1 MPCRSGSPHGVF
13 SPAGAAAAGDCA
25 CVRVSGAETTAPTA
39 AVVIA
44 TRMIES
50 EKRSRIGV
58 SCWLAVGLL
67 ERVLLDAHEVGGIVL
82 GGRTRTASLCERQV
96 LDPRRPQHGRERIV
110 SFDAARLVVDPV
122 LLLALS
128 GELLADGPGSR
139 PYGRVLDGHH
149 VFERVRAGPGP
160 ALDQVQVLTRA
171 LNVGLRTEVGDVDHQ
186 RIAVPMAA

>member
-1 MPCRSGSPHGVF
+1 MR
-13 SPAGAAAAGDCA
+13 
-25 CVRVSGAETTAPTA
+25 APTA
-39 AVVIA
+39 SAARA
-44 TRMIES
+44 TPITGPER
-50 EKRSRIGV
+50 RSRMVV
-58 SCWLAVGLL
+58 SFGGAAVLL
-67 ERVLLDAHEVGGIVL
+67 ERILLDAHEVGGIVL
-82 GGRTRTASLCERQV
+82 GGRAWAAALRKRQV
-96 LDPRRPQHGRERIV
+96 LDPRRPQHGREGIV
-110 SFDAARLVVDPV
+110 SFDAAWLVIDPV

-139 PYGRVLDGHH
+139 PHGRVLDGHH